1 MASLDGEFIVKFIAE
16 ASRKG
21 MSAVEAAQQEI
32 DNIDEHLQEAERL
45 KLRRM
50 KLITVLEH
58 LGDESHRRRRTTNVP
73 VSGDIDDNS
82 FEEFKDKIKT
92 AIEERGP
99 LTVNE
104 LILEV
109 GSYDQDTLIMRA
121 VKWMGDEEIVSRDKE
136 GRVQPGK
143 NWNQ

>member
-1 MASLDGEFIVKFIAE
+1 MASQDGEFIVKFIAE
-16 ASRKG
+16 AASKG
-21 MSAVEAAQQEI
+21 MNAIEAAWQEI
-32 DNIDEHLQEAERL
+32 EEIDEYLQEAERK

-50 KLITVLEH
+50 KVLTVLEH
-58 LGDESHRRRRTTNVP
+58 LGDDSHRRRRTNKIP
-73 VSGDIDDNS
+73 VSGDIEEDS
-82 FEEFKDKIKT
+82 VTEFKEKIKT
-92 AIEERGP
+92 AIEAKGP

-121 VKWMGDEEIVSRDKE
+121 VKWMGDEEIVSRDRE

-143 NWNQ
+143 NWYQ

>member
-1 MASLDGEFIVKFIAE
+1 MAPDAEFIVKFIAE
-16 ASRKG
+16 AASNG
-21 MSAVEAAQQEI
+21 VNAVDAAQKEI
-32 DNIDEHLQEAERL
+32 DEIDDQLQEAERK

-58 LGDESHRRRRTTNVP
+58 LGDESHRRRRTTNIP
-73 VSGDIDDNS
+73 VSGDIDDDS
-82 FEEFKDKIKT
+82 FMEFKDKIKT
-92 AIEERGP
+92 AIEEKGP

-109 GSYDQDTLIMRA
+109 GSYDEDTLIMRA
-121 VKWMGDEEIVSRDKE
+121 VKCMGDEEIVSRDKE